1 MVGTKFRVMAKAL
14 ALSCLVGANAVSMA
28 APPRRGI
35 VRHPGLSKNQIVF
48 AYAGDLWL
56 VPREGGGASRLTHA
70 PGPRSYPRFSLDGRT
85 IAFTGSHDGIYTIP
99 VAGGTPQRITHH
111 PGTTTLCSWTPDG
124 RILFMTD
131 AFSPIFDGDGQARVR
146 QLFTVPASG
155 GLPHKLPVPYGA
167 DGAISPDGQWLAY
180 TPYAEGLTEA
190 RKHYSGG
197 HAPDIWLFNLRR
209 TEAKRIT
216 NWKGTDARPMW
227 HGQTVYYV
235 SDAGPEG
242 RLNIW
247 AYDTRTSEHRQVT
260 RFTDYDVK
268 WPSMGPGPSGQGEI
282 VFVSGTDTFLLDLR
296 TSIAQRVEI
305 TLPDEVLETGPMP
318 VDARRTLT
326 GWNLSPDGR
335 QAVIEARGDIWTV
348 GVDGGKPRDLTKTS
362 GAAERDPSWSPDGR
376 SIAFFS
382 DASGEYQLYVLP
394 ADGSGPPRQVSRL
407 EGGYR
412 YRPVWSPDSRKIAF
426 HDSRG
431 NLHLHTVNSG
441 ETKTIDRDPLVSQPQ
456 ASWSPDSR
464 WLAYA
469 RGAVG
474 SPRFTAI
481 WLYDSDTGRT
491 HQVTS
496 GAYNDS
502 WPAFDSSGRY
512 LYFVSARR
520 FLTPRY
526 DSVDYNN
533 YIYSST
539 DLLLVVPLRRGIGA
553 PWTPATTGQAQPSAD
568 RGIELAGFEHRA
580 LIALRDNG
588 RYASLAAGRDGRL
601 LFVFTPD
608 DGAPAVKMLSLA
620 ESREAKTVL
629 AGVTDFKLSADG
641 GRLLARQADELAVA
655 DAVPDQK
662 AGRNIDLAGMN
673 VDVDPRAEGRQVF
686 DDAWRLYRDFFYDE
700 KMHGVD
706 WPATRAKYARLLEA
720 CGRREDVYEVI
731 RDMLGELNASHVFVF
746 PPRQERP
753 PREDT
758 GLLGVDFALDKGAYR
773 IATIYDGAASDPFGR
788 STLLRAGVNVEE
800 GDYLLA
806 VNDAPLDAKRDPW
819 IAFKGLA
826 GKTAKLTVGKKPKRD
841 GSARDVTVAM
851 RSDENYIRNR
861 AWVEANRAYVDQ
873 RSKGKLG
880 YIYLAN
886 THDYGSQEFSRQLS
900 TQLDK
905 EALIIDGR
913 WNEGGHVPLHII
925 DVLSRS
931 SFDKSL
937 WLRRSAGPHRTPDFL
952 HVGPK
957 CLLINDV
964 AYSGGDELA
973 HLFRQRG
980 LGPLIGTRTMG
991 GMLGAG
997 LINVTFADG
1006 GSSLVPHVGTLGEQG
1021 GWAVEGQ
1028 GVAPDIEV
1036 IDDPGKM
1043 VGGRDPQL
1051 DAAID
1056 ALMAA
1061 TKRVAK

>member
-1 MVGTKFRVMAKAL
+1 MAKAL

-35 VRHPGLSKNQIVF
+35 VRHPGVSKNQIVF

-56 VPREGGGASRLTHA
+56 ASREGGRASRMTNA
-70 PGPRSYPRFSLDGRT
+70 PGPRSYPRFSPDGRT
-85 IAFTGSHDGIYTIP
+85 IAFTGSHNGIYTIP

-155 GLPHKLPVPYGA
+155 GLPDKLPVPYGA
-167 DGAISPDGQWLAY
+167 DGTISPDGQTLAY
-180 TPYAEGLTEA
+180 TPYAEGQTEA
-190 RKHYSGG
+190 KKGYSGG
-197 HAPDIWLFNLRR
+197 HAPDIWLFNLR
-209 TEAKRIT
+209 TSEAKRIT
-216 NWKGTDARPMW
+216 DWKGTDARPMW
-227 HGQTVYYV
+227 HGESVYCV

-247 AYDTRTSEHRQVT
+247 SYHSRTAERRQIT
-260 RFTDYDVK
+260 RFKDHDVK
-268 WPSMGPGPSGQGEI
+268 WPSMGPGPGGQGEI
-282 VFVSGTDTFLLDLR
+282 VFVSGADAYLLDLATGAAR
-296 TSIAQRVEI
+296 KVEI
-305 TLPDEVLETGPMP
+305 TLPQEALETGPVR
-318 VDARRTLT
+318 VDARRTLI
-326 GWNLSPDGR
+326 GWNLSPDGQR
-335 QAVIEARGDIWTV
+335 AVLEARGDIWTV
-348 GVDGGKPRDLTKTS
+348 SVDKGTARDLTKTS

-376 SIAFFS
+376 SIAYFS
-382 DASGEYQLYVLP
+382 DATGEYQLYVLP
-394 ADGSGPPRQVSRL
+394 ADGSGRPRQVSRL

-412 YRPVWSPDSRKIAF
+412 FRPVWSPDSRKIAF

-431 NLHLHTVNSG
+431 NIHLHTVESG

-469 RGAVG
+469 RGAAG

-502 WPAFDSSGRY
+502 WPTFDSSGRY

-520 FLTPRY
+520 FLSPRF

-533 YIYSST
+533 FIYSST
-539 DLLLVVPLRRGIGA
+539 DVLLVVSLRGDIGA
-553 PWTPATTGQAQPSAD
+553 PWAPPTGQAQPSAD

-580 LIALRDNG
+580 LTALRDNG
-588 RYASLAAGRDGRL
+588 KYGNLVAGRDGRL
-601 LFVFTPD
+601 FFAFTPD

-620 ESREAKTVL
+620 EGREAKTVL
-629 AGVTDFKLSADG
+629 AGVTDFRLSADG
-641 GRLLARQADELAVA
+641 KRLLVRQGDGLAVA

-662 AGRNIDLAGMN
+662 VDRHIDLAGMT
-673 VDVDPRAEGRQVF
+673 VDVDLRAEGRQVF
-686 DDAWRLYRDFFYDE
+686 DDAWRLQRDFFYDE

-706 WPATRAKYARLLEA
+706 WPATRARYAKLLDA
-720 CGRREDVYEVI
+720 CGRRDDVYEVI
-731 RDMLGELNASHVFVF
+731 REMLGELGASHVFVW
-746 PPRQERP
+746 PPRPDQP

-758 GLLGVDFALDKGAYR
+758 GLLGVDFALENGAYR
-773 IATIYDGAASDPFGR
+773 IATIYDGAASDPFAR
-788 STLLRAGVNVEE
+788 STLLRPGVNVEE

-806 VNDAPLDAKRDPW
+806 VNGAPLDTKQDPW

-826 GKTAKLTVGKKPKRD
+826 GKTAKLTVSKKPAID
-841 GSARDVTVAM
+841 GDAREVNVIM
-851 RSDENYIRNR
+851 RGDENYIRNR
-861 AWVEANRAYVDQ
+861 AWVEANRAHVEQ

-880 YIYLAN
+880 YLYLAN
-886 THDYGSQEFSRQLS
+886 THEYGSQEFSRQLS

-925 DVLSRS
+925 EVLSRT

-957 CLLINDV
+957 CLLINGV

-1006 GSSLVPHVGTLGEQG
+1006 GSSLIPHVGSLDEQG
-1021 GWAVEGQ
+1021 RWIVEGQ

-1036 IDDPGKM
+1036 LDDPGKM

-1061 TKRVAK
+1061 TERAAK

>member
-1 MVGTKFRVMAKAL
+1 
-14 ALSCLVGANAVSMA
+14 
-28 APPRRGI
+28 
-35 VRHPGLSKNQIVF
+35 
-48 AYAGDLWL
+48 
-56 VPREGGGASRLTHA
+56 
-70 PGPRSYPRFSLDGRT
+70 
-85 IAFTGSHDGIYTIP
+85 
-99 VAGGTPQRITHH
+99 
-111 PGTTTLCSWTPDG
+111 
-124 RILFMTD
+124 
-131 AFSPIFDGDGQARVR
+131 
-146 QLFTVPASG
+146 
-155 GLPHKLPVPYGA
+155 
-167 DGAISPDGQWLAY
+167 
-180 TPYAEGLTEA
+180 
-190 RKHYSGG
+190 
-197 HAPDIWLFNLRR
+197 
-209 TEAKRIT
+209 
-216 NWKGTDARPMW
+216 
-227 HGQTVYYV
+227 
-235 SDAGPEG
+235 
-242 RLNIW
+242 
-247 AYDTRTSEHRQVT
+247 
-260 RFTDYDVK
+260 
-268 WPSMGPGPSGQGEI
+268 
-282 VFVSGTDTFLLDLR
+282 
-296 TSIAQRVEI
+296 
-305 TLPDEVLETGPMP
+305 
-318 VDARRTLT
+318 
-326 GWNLSPDGR
+326 
-335 QAVIEARGDIWTV
+335 
-348 GVDGGKPRDLTKTS
+348 
-362 GAAERDPSWSPDGR
+362 
-376 SIAFFS
+376 
-382 DASGEYQLYVLP
+382 
-394 ADGSGPPRQVSRL
+394 
-407 EGGYR
+407 
-412 YRPVWSPDSRKIAF
+412 
-426 HDSRG
+426 
-431 NLHLHTVNSG
+431 
-441 ETKTIDRDPLVSQPQ
+441 
-456 ASWSPDSR
+456 
-464 WLAYA
+464 
-469 RGAVG
+469 
-474 SPRFTAI
+474 
-481 WLYDSDTGRT
+481 
-491 HQVTS
+491 
-496 GAYNDS
+496 
-502 WPAFDSSGRY
+502 
-512 LYFVSARR
+512 
-520 FLTPRY
+520 
-526 DSVDYNN
+526 
-533 YIYSST
+533 
-539 DLLLVVPLRRGIGA
+539 
-553 PWTPATTGQAQPSAD
+553 
-568 RGIELAGFEHRA
+568 
-580 LIALRDNG
+580 
-588 RYASLAAGRDGRL
+588 
-601 LFVFTPD
+601 
-608 DGAPAVKMLSLA
+608 
-620 ESREAKTVL
+620 
-629 AGVTDFKLSADG
+629 VTDFKLSADG

-861 AWVEANRAYVDQ
+861 VWVEANRAYVDQ

-957 CLLINDV
+957 CLLINGV